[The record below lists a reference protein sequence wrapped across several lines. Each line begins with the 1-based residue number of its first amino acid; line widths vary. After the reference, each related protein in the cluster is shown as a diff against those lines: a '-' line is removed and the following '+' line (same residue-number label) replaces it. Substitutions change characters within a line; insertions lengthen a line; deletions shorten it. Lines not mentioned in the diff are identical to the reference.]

1 MELKR
6 EVAKKAVFSRTD
18 KPIPD
23 RTIEDWENDENSKN
37 TKISEMRLENLRLR
51 NNYTKNLKIL
61 KKKEELAKGLYLIDY
76 EQLKI
81 EN

>member
-23 RTIEDWENDENSKN
+23 RTIDEWEHNEKEKN
-37 TKISEMRLENLRLR
+37 IRVCIHFIS
-51 NNYTKNLKIL
+51 
-61 KKKEELAKGLYLIDY
+61 
-76 EQLKI
+76 
-81 EN
+81 

>member
-23 RTIEDWENDENSKN
+23 RTIDEWEHNEKEKN
-37 TKISEMRLENLRLR
+37 IRISEMRLENLRLR

-61 KKKEELAKGLYLIDY
+61 KKKEELAEGLYLIDY
-76 EQLKI
+76 E
-81 EN
+81 

>member
-37 TKISEMRLENLRLR
+37 TKVYTYI
-51 NNYTKNLKIL
+51 NNK
-61 KKKEELAKGLYLIDY
+61 
-76 EQLKI
+76 
-81 EN
+81 